1 MRMEKKRHPIEKAAL
16 HPRNRH
22 RERYDFEQ
30 LMITCP
36 ALWPFVR
43 PNAYNDLSVDFA
55 DPAAVKMLNRALLQH
70 HYGIVQWDIPPHYLC
85 PPIPGR
91 ADYIHH
97 MADLL
102 AVGNAGVIPTGEAI
116 TCLDIG
122 VGANAVYPIIGCA
135 EYGWSFIGADID
147 PVAIANA
154 RTIAAANPVLS
165 GKLDLRLQPDA
176 RNMFEGILKPDER
189 IDLSICNPPFHASM
203 QDAQAGTLRKLRNLS
218 GKAVRTVTNNFGGQ
232 HNELWC
238 QGGERHFVTQMVRES
253 TRFAHQCR
261 WFSTLLSKSDNL
273 KAVQMALQQANA
285 AEVKVIAMGQGNK
298 VSRIVAW
305 TFLRFIDPL
314 SPFSCKFDLQG
325 AGH

>member
-1 MRMEKKRHPIEKAAL
+1 MKPEKIIHPEVKAEL

-22 RERYDFEQ
+22 RARYDFEQ
-30 LMITCP
+30 LVASCP
-36 ALWPFVR
+36 ALAPFVR

-55 DPAAVKMLNRALLQH
+55 DPAAVKMLNRALLQR

-91 ADYIHH
+91 ADYVHY

-102 AVGNAGVIPTGEAI
+102 ALGNNGVIPLDEGV

-154 RTIAAANPVLS
+154 RAIAVANPVLS
-165 GKLDLRLQPDA
+165 GKFELRLQPDA
-176 RNMFEGILKPDER
+176 RHTFEGILKPDER
-189 IDLSICNPPFHASM
+189 IDLSICNPPFHASL
-203 QDAQAGTLRKLRNLS
+203 QEAQAGSIRKLRNLS
-218 GKAVRTVTNNFGGQ
+218 GKAVRKVTNNFGGQ

-238 QGGERHFVTQMVRES
+238 EGGERHFVTQMVRES

-261 WFSTLLSKSDNL
+261 WFSALLSKSENL
-273 KAVQMALQQANA
+273 KAVQVVLQQAHA
-285 AEVKVIAMGQGNK
+285 AEVRVIPMGQGNK

-305 TFLRFIDPL
+305 TFSF
-314 SPFSCKFDLQG
+314 
-325 AGH
+325 